1 VKLWWGLLV
10 QTFNLKTQGVVVEDL
25 EATLVYLVRFRQ
37 PRGCMR
43 DPISTKKKKKTK
55 TKQNQRKKE
64 NNERKKREEKK

>member
-43 DPISTKKKKKTK
+43 DPISTKKKKNKNKTK
-55 TKQNQRKKE
+55 PKKE
-64 NNERKKREEKK
+64 RK